1 MISYLMK
8 VIHKFQYAF
17 NGLFH
22 GIIHDFSIRLQVILG
37 FITIASGIVLS
48 FNRLEWIIVILLIF
62 LVIGIEFINSA
73 LEHVVDFVS
82 PQYHDEA
89 KIIKDYGA
97 AAVLCISIAAFVI
110 ACIIIGGKLV

>member
-1 MISYLMK
+1 MK

-22 GIIHDFSIRLQVILG
+22 GIFHDFSIRLQVILG
-37 FITIASGIVLS
+37 VITIIAGILLN
-48 FNRLEWIIVILLIF
+48 FNVNEWVVVIMLIF

-97 AAVLCISIAAFVI
+97 AAVLCISLAAFIV
-110 ACIIIGGKLV
+110 ACIIIGGKL